1 MLRSRESRGSF
12 GMRYSVYI
20 LSSLS
25 GCLYVGI
32 TTDLR
37 RRLRE
42 HKRRRRGFTSKYRVD
57 RLVYHETALGRW
69 MALSRERQIKAWRR
83 EKRVALIEL
92 HNPAWRD
99 LTSELSPATGASPHA
114 RAVPQ

>member
-1 MLRSRESRGSF
+1 MLF
-12 GMRYSVYI
+12 HVYI

-25 GCLYVGI
+25 GCLYVGF

-57 RLVYHETALGRW
+57 RLVYYETAQTRW
-69 MALSRERQIKAWRR
+69 TALARERQIKAWRR

-92 HNPAWRD
+92 CNPAWRD
-99 LTSELSPATGASPHA
+99 LTTELSK
-114 RAVPQ
+114 RACVVLTRHPSAK